1 MKPMDLLEAM
11 GSIRDGYIVEAK
23 AAPGKKEAT
32 IGTSKTSPAEE
43 PLPFQ
48 ADKAPR
54 NYQVYRGKKDGNGW
68 KCFVILS
75 VAAGLLLAILAGSGT
90 LARWADYFA
99 GFLHPTEN
107 PAQFTQPTEVTEPS
121 KEPAVSSTRHVNRE
135 LSENLSLDAE
145 AVLPGKDAYSTYT
158 LKMVDGNPDRLFE
171 ILSPQGHG
179 SYTKE
184 DLRDRGYVVYHE
196 SSGKELVVRDDVL
209 AINYCTYGDSGIDPM
224 EELCSLM
231 YYHTLEHPQAQPHD
245 LSFMTVAEMEAFG
258 KDILAQLGIA
268 WEPIL
273 NKVVT
278 LSGQEIL
285 DFQKEMFTKSSYTEF
300 GTPLTLTEAE
310 DTCYLEFLFAYD
322 GLPIFGS
329 DEPTVSY
336 VDDGFAPSC
345 AFATMTLNNNGIVDF
360 DIRYPCTIASASEP
374 ETVLTLEEAI
384 SALYNTYDL
393 QILFGSKKITGIYME
408 FIPIKQ
414 GTSMILTPYWC
425 FEEINETQAGR
436 PGYLGN
442 ANRFN
447 AITGKDLAYGG

>member
-1 MKPMDLLEAM
+1 MKRYIQVITCIAM
-11 GSIRDGYIVEAK
+11 ISVYLFGCG
-23 AAPGKKEAT
+23 GKRGNQSVPEST
-32 IGTSKTSPAEE
+32 TSKVTASTSA
-43 PLPFQ
+43 LGTTDI
-48 ADKAPR
+48 ADDGEASAP
-54 NYQVYRGKKDGNGW
+54 
-68 KCFVILS
+68 
-75 VAAGLLLAILAGSGT
+75 
-90 LARWADYFA
+90 
-99 GFLHPTEN
+99 
-107 PAQFTQPTEVTEPS
+107 
-121 KEPAVSSTRHVNRE
+121 STKYINQE
-135 LSENLSLDAE
+135 ICENLLIDAE
-145 AVLPGKDAYSTYT
+145 ALIPGKQQYSTYT

-171 ILSPQGHG
+171 ILSPKGHG

-184 DLRDRGYVVYHE
+184 DLSDRGYVVYHE
-196 SSGKELVVRDDVL
+196 SSGKELVVRDDVI
-209 AINYCTYGDSGIDPM
+209 AINYYTYEPSGTDPM

-231 YYHTLEHPQAQPHD
+231 YDYTLEYPQAQPHD

-273 NKVVT
+273 NKAVT

-322 GLPIFGS
+322 GLPILGS

-336 VDDGFAPSC
+336 VDDGFVPSC
-345 AFATMTLNNNGIVDF
+345 AFATMTLNNKGIVDF
-360 DIRYPCTIASASEP
+360 DIRYPCTIESASEP
-374 ETVLTLEEAI
+374 KTVLTLEEAI
-384 SALYNTYDL
+384 SALYSKYDL

-425 FEEINETQAGR
+425 FEEINETLVGQ